1 MHKEKIKQAIDIL
14 NEKDI
19 DMWLTFVR
27 ETETIHDPC
36 IDIILG
42 TNCTWQS
49 AFIITR
55 HGKTIAIV
63 GSLDKERIKSTGL
76 YDEIRGYVGDF
87 CKILLT
93 TLDELKPQKIAINTS
108 KSDFMA
114 DGLTHG
120 MYELLMDCISSTV
133 YKERLIS
140 SEELVSALRGRKSPT
155 EIERIKESIRITEG
169 IFEKVS
175 NFMKP
180 GMTEKTVASFIL
192 DLVKK
197 NAVTTAWE
205 ENTCPAVFTG
215 PESAGAHAG
224 PTDRVIEKGHVLNI
238 DFGVKK
244 NDYCSDLQ
252 RTWYFLKEGEPKAP
266 KEVEDGFQTIVDA
279 INFAAEAV
287 KPGKRG
293 YEIDNIARTYIMSK
307 GYPEFPHALGHQVGR
322 FAHDGA
328 GVLAPRWERY
338 GKTPYL
344 EIETGQVYT
353 IEPRLPIKGYGI
365 ATIEEIVVVTEDG
378 CDWLSHPQK
387 ELYLID

>member
-1 MHKEKIKQAIDIL
+1 MHKEKIKQVIDIL

-27 ETETIHDPC
+27 ETETIRDPSV
-36 IDIILG
+36 DIILG

-55 HGKTIAIV
+55 DGRTIAIV

-76 YDEIRGYVGDF
+76 YNEIREYIGDF
-87 CKILLT
+87 GKVFLA
-93 TLDELKPQKIAINTS
+93 TLDELKPEKIAINAS
-108 KSDFMA
+108 KNDFVA

-120 MYELLMDCISSTV
+120 MYELLVDYTSNTV

-140 SEELVSALRGRKSPT
+140 SEELVSALRGRKSLT
-155 EIERIKESIRITEG
+155 EIERIKNAIRITEG

-175 NFMKP
+175 YFMKP
-180 GMTEKTVASFIL
+180 GMTERDVANFIL
-192 DLVKK
+192 DLVEK
-197 NAVTTAWE
+197 NNVTTAWGK
-205 ENTCPAVFTG
+205 NTCPAVFTG
-215 PESAGAHAG
+215 PESAGAHAE
-224 PTDRVIEKGHVLNI
+224 PTNRVIKKGHVLNI

-244 NDYCSDLQ
+244 DDYCSDLQ
-252 RTWYFLKEGEPKAP
+252 RTWYFLRESEIKAP

-279 INFAAEAV
+279 IKFAADAI
-287 KPGKRG
+287 KPGKKG
-293 YEIDNIARTYIMSK
+293 YEIDNIARSSITSK

-344 EIETGQVYT
+344 EIEAGQVYT

-365 ATIEEIVVVTEDG
+365 ATIEEIIVVTEDG

-387 ELYLID
+387 ELYLIG